1 MQPLAPS
8 VVAVAVVI
16 PHPPHNGDSSSATQ
30 PHHPR
35 VCSPITHE
43 ELALATRGELEIQR
57 VNDVLHHSALGLHPA
72 QCSPSPGLVSCR
84 ETWRPYVPHFLFAT
98 THRTVIVEDRRLR
111 LTQLSSPGIAR
122 HGMASGWGRSGD
134 ARGDFCLGFT
144 VHCGNFVVVMAKHDG
159 LFSYVNRACGSLVM
173 SCEVSAASCE

>member
-57 VNDVLHHSALGLHPA
+57 VNDVLHDSALGLLPA
-72 QCSPSPGLVSCR
+72 QCSPSPVLSHAARLGDHMSLI
-84 ETWRPYVPHFLFAT
+84 FLSQQ
-98 THRTVIVEDRRLR
+98 
-111 LTQLSSPGIAR
+111 LTAR
-122 HGMASGWGRSGD
+122 
-134 ARGDFCLGFT
+134 
-144 VHCGNFVVVMAKHDG
+144 
-159 LFSYVNRACGSLVM
+159 
-173 SCEVSAASCE
+173 

>member
-57 VNDVLHHSALGLHPA
+57 VNDVLHDSALGLLPA
-72 QCSPSPGLVSCR
+72 QCSPSRLMPRDLATICPSFFFRNNSPHGDCR
-84 ETWRPYVPHFLFAT
+84 RQEAPLDAT
-98 THRTVIVEDRRLR
+98 ILPWHSTAWHGIRMGEIWGCTGRL
-111 LTQLSSPGIAR
+111 LPWF
-122 HGMASGWGRSGD
+122 H
-134 ARGDFCLGFT
+134 
-144 VHCGNFVVVMAKHDG
+144 
-159 LFSYVNRACGSLVM
+159 
-173 SCEVSAASCE
+173 SALW

>member
-35 VCSPITHE
+35 VYSPITHE
-43 ELALATRGELEIQR
+43 ALPPQQGE
-57 VNDVLHHSALGLHPA
+57 NWKTNVLHDSALGLLPA
-72 QCSPSPGLVSCR
+72 QCSPSPVLSHAARLGDHMSLI
-84 ETWRPYVPHFLFAT
+84 FFFAT

-134 ARGDFCLGFT
+134 ARGNFCLGFT
-144 VHCGNFVVVMAKHDG
+144 VHCGNFVVVTAKHDG